1 MGNTLYNRATI
12 LIYLKKILFLGL
24 FLSFTSLIL
33 AQNRVRIGFM
43 DMDRVLEN
51 LNDYKDANAAL
62 EDKISIWKQEISN
75 KQSKIDE
82 LQQKLDLER
91 PLLTKELIEEKEEDI
106 AFEQEEL
113 NTYQQKRFGPKG
125 DWLAQKVIFIQPIQD
140 KILEAVKEVAES
152 RKLDYVFD
160 RSAEILVFHSEKKYD
175 ISNLVLKYINQKDKK
190 KARDELVES
199 RKQEQNA
206 ARQKVLEKRKREM
219 DSIQKAKAS
228 EQRKIKPQQNEN

>member
-1 MGNTLYNRATI
+1 
-12 LIYLKKILFLGL
+12 LKKILLLGL
-24 FLSFTSLIL
+24 FLGFTTLIV
-33 AQNRVRIGFM
+33 AQNRIRIGFM

-51 LNDYKDANAAL
+51 LNDYKDANTAL
-62 EDKISIWKQEISN
+62 EDKISFWKEEISN

-82 LQQKLDLER
+82 LQKKLNLER
-91 PLLTKELIEEKEEDI
+91 PLLTEELIEEREEDI

-113 NTYQQKRFGPKG
+113 NTYQQKRFGPQG

-140 KILEAVKEVAES
+140 KILEAAKEVAEN

-175 ISNLVLKYINQKDKK
+175 ISNLVVKYINQKDKK
-190 KARDELVES
+190 KAREELVES

-219 DSIQKAKAS
+219 DSIRKAKS
-228 EQRKIKPQQNEN
+228 REQK

>member
-1 MGNTLYNRATI
+1 
-12 LIYLKKILFLGL
+12 LKKILFLGL
-24 FLSFTSLIL
+24 FLGFTTLIV

-62 EDKISIWKQEISN
+62 EDKISFWKEEISN

-91 PLLTKELIEEKEEDI
+91 PLLTEELIEEREEDI

-113 NTYQQKRFGPKG
+113 NTYQQKRFGPQG
-125 DWLAQKVIFIQPIQD
+125 DWLAQKVIFIQPIQN
-140 KILEAVKEVAES
+140 KILEAAKEIAEN

-175 ISNLVLKYINQKDKK
+175 ISNLVVKYINQKDKK
-190 KARDELVES
+190 KAREELVES

-219 DSIQKAKAS
+219 DSIRKAKAS
-228 EQRKIKPQQNEN
+228 EQK

>member
-1 MGNTLYNRATI
+1 
-12 LIYLKKILFLGL
+12 
-24 FLSFTSLIL
+24 
-33 AQNRVRIGFM
+33 M

-62 EDKISIWKQEISN
+62 EDKISFWKEEIRN
-75 KQSKIDE
+75 KQTKIDE

-91 PLLTKELIEEKEEDI
+91 PLLTEELIEEREEDI

-113 NTYQQKRFGPKG
+113 NTYQQKRFGPQG

-140 KILEAVKEVAES
+140 KILEAVKEVAEN

-175 ISNLVLKYINQKDKK
+175 ISSLVVKYINQKDKK
-190 KARDELVES
+190 KAREELVES

-219 DSIQKAKAS
+219 DSIRKAKAS
-228 EQRKIKPQQNEN
+228 EQK